1 MNEIKK
7 KHKTKIIK
15 KIKKDTIEQIKKEK
29 PEVIIIEEIETQKE
43 EEIMNIEIYKNEI
56 NTSIIGFINSE
67 NKSLIGKFKK
77 VFERVINMSIFG
89 VDQKIDFLKNNLMFD
104 DIELIQF
111 ISNYS
116 NGIYIFFK

>member
-7 KHKTKIIK
+7 NHKTKIIK